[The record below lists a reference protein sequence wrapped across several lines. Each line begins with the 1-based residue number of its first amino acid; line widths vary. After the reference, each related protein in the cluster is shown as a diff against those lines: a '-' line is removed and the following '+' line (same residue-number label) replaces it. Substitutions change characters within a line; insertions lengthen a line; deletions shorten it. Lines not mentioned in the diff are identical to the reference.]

1 MQVIT
6 IVLKRA
12 SMELQNVISGMIEEQ
27 KIQTEKEK
35 EKNVTFEDATSLK
48 SHKSHDKNPESDA
61 LSFKSMK

>member
-1 MQVIT
+1 
-6 IVLKRA
+6 
-12 SMELQNVISGMIEEQ
+12 MELQNVISGMIEEQ